1 MNFTQKLNAPALFIG
16 GFDSSTTTK
25 THLLERKPSST
36 GSMSLAAITD
46 TLDTKLKNLRSG
58 SESNDENSI
67 GPENLKHSRPLISYE
82 NIPYVDDDQSPE
94 RHTNPIIR
102 SKFQPSINHF
112 QKPNNYRY
120 SSVYESFSDDS
131 EVSTTSD
138 PKESLVINPSFLDRY
153 KKRRD
158 YKLFRSASFN
168 CRNYRNGNR
177 SGENNYNCNNV
188 TAPVVSGGGGGGG
201 ALTKDEKT
209 DMNLTKKRQ
218 IQNKQNRSI
227 KRRHTVGGPH
237 DYNPTSNNRR
247 KSKPMLGGAKTTL
260 LVAAT
265 AKI

>member
-1 MNFTQKLNAPALFIG
+1 
-16 GFDSSTTTK
+16 
-25 THLLERKPSST
+25 
-36 GSMSLAAITD
+36 MSLAAITD

-58 SESNDENSI
+58 SESNDESSI
-67 GPENLKHSRPLISYE
+67 GADNTKHNRPLISYE

-102 SKFQPSINHF
+102 SKLPINHL

-188 TAPVVSGGGGGGG
+188 TTTTQGTVGGG

-247 KSKPMLGGAKTTL
+247 KPKGGAKIAPI
-260 LVAAT
+260 VAAT

>member
-1 MNFTQKLNAPALFIG
+1 
-16 GFDSSTTTK
+16 
-25 THLLERKPSST
+25 
-36 GSMSLAAITD
+36 MSLAAITD

-102 SKFQPSINHF
+102 SKFQPSFNHF
-112 QKPNNYRY
+112 QKPNHYRY

-188 TAPVVSGGGGGGG
+188 NTTSTTIVGGGGGVGVGGGGG

-247 KSKPMLGGAKTTL
+247 KPKPTLVGGGGAKTAP

>member
-1 MNFTQKLNAPALFIG
+1 
-16 GFDSSTTTK
+16 
-25 THLLERKPSST
+25 
-36 GSMSLAAITD
+36 MSLAAITD

-58 SESNDENSI
+58 SESNDESSI
-67 GPENLKHSRPLISYE
+67 GADNSKHNRPLISYE

-102 SKFQPSINHF
+102 SKFPPTNHF
-112 QKPNNYRY
+112 QKPNHYRY
-120 SSVYESFSDDS
+120 SSVYDSFSDDS

-188 TAPVVSGGGGGGG
+188 SATNTTNTTTAGSVGG

-247 KSKPMLGGAKTTL
+247 KPKPSMVGAKIAP

>member
-1 MNFTQKLNAPALFIG
+1 
-16 GFDSSTTTK
+16 
-25 THLLERKPSST
+25 
-36 GSMSLAAITD
+36 MSLAAITD

-58 SESNDENSI
+58 SESNDESTTDS
-67 GPENLKHSRPLISYE
+67 KHNRPLISYE

-102 SKFQPSINHF
+102 SKFPPSINHF
-112 QKPNNYRY
+112 QKPNHYRY

-168 CRNYRNGNR
+168 CRNYRNGGGGNR

-188 TAPVVSGGGGGGG
+188 TTNTTTATTIAGG

-237 DYNPTSNNRR
+237 DYNPITSTNNRR
-247 KSKPMLGGAKTTL
+247 KPKPSGVGGAKIAP